1 MHRAIYCYDVLC
13 MILEE
18 NLGQNGA
25 TLASSVLVC
34 RAWSGPATR
43 FLWRTLPSFQPIWH
57 LFAPPD
63 LPYKLYNTMPWSY
76 VITIASAQLYRDP
89 ARWARVL
96 SYSKYIRKIQWPS
109 ECRFVKHGEGASCP
123 TLERNNLDMGLLA
136 LVLPHNPGGPLFPSL
151 RTFRWTPS
159 STLDEL
165 FLAIVGPQLR
175 HVVLDRACNP
185 SASGAG
191 INASGLPLLV
201 ERLRQL
207 SPRLETIRIE
217 LSSSETLSHAIVQT
231 IASFDCLRD
240 FSTTMRI
247 SLASLFLLA
256 SVENIT
262 SIKVDDVF
270 VPDEHTTE
278 DRVITA
284 TKLHHVTIRGDC
296 DCLVQLFT
304 VLAAP
309 SLRTVN
315 IRMVDETAAVL
326 PSYIAFIDAFST
338 AAFQSEI
345 ERLSIAFEQR
355 SESGIYRKT
364 TLLSILGPLLMFPV
378 RHFELCSDVHRF
390 SATDADFQFI
400 AQTWEDVEVL
410 RMDGIV
416 WLSSDEPDSMLPTA
430 ATLHHLW
437 KHCPHLVHLT
447 LPYLSFAPDLPAL
460 PRLPPGQKSSHPL
473 THLRIDF
480 AEWADG
486 ADELAFAKFKGL
498 SDYLRALFPAL
509 DVNECCEIV
518 HTRTYPQL
526 GWGRV
531 FRWLCREQLLAESEW
546 LSKGRS
552 SARC

>member
-1 MHRAIYCYDVLC
+1 MR
-13 MILEE
+13 
-18 NLGQNGA
+18 
-25 TLASSVLVC
+25 
-34 RAWSGPATR
+34 
-43 FLWRTLPSFQPIWH
+43 
-57 LFAPPD
+57 
-63 LPYKLYNTMPWSY
+63 
-76 VITIASAQLYRDP
+76 
-89 ARWARVL
+89 
-96 SYSKYIRKIQWPS
+96 
-109 ECRFVKHGEGASCP
+109 HGEGASCP
-123 TLERNNLDMGLLA
+123 TLERINLDMGLLA
-136 LVLPHNPGGPLFPSL
+136 LVLPYNSGGPLLPSL

-159 STLDEL
+159 STLDGL

-175 HVVLDRACNP
+175 RVVLDRSCNP
-185 SASGAG
+185 SASREG
-191 INASGLPLLV
+191 INAFDIPLLV
-201 ERLRQL
+201 ERLRHL
-207 SPRLETIRIE
+207 SPRLETIHIE
-217 LSSSETLSHAIVQT
+217 LSCSDTLSHAIVHT

-256 SVENIT
+256 SMENIT
-262 SIKVDDVF
+262 SIKVDNVY
-270 VPDEHTTE
+270 VPDDHTTE
-278 DRVITA
+278 GRVITA
-284 TKLHHVTIRGDC
+284 SKLHNLTIRGDC

-355 SESGIYRKT
+355 PESAIYRKT

-410 RMDGIV
+410 RLDGIV
-416 WLSSDEPDSMLPTA
+416 WRSSDDPDSMLPTT

-447 LPYLSFAPDLPAL
+447 LPYLSLAPDLAAL
-460 PRLPPGQKSSHPL
+460 PRLPAGQWSTHPL

-486 ADELAFAKFKGL
+486 GDELAFAKFKGL
-498 SDYLRALFPAL
+498 SDYVRALFPAL
-509 DVNECCEIV
+509 DLNECCEVV
-518 HTRTYPQL
+518 HTRTYLQL

-531 FRWLCREQLLAESEW
+531 FRWLCRELLLAESEW
-546 LSKGRS
+546 LWKKKNTGRS